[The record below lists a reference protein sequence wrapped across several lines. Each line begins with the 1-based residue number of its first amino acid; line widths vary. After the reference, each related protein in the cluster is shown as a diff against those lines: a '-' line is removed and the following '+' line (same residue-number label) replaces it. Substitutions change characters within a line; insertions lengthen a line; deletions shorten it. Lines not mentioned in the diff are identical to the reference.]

1 MIEVIIKNYLEP
13 ILGVPV
19 STEHK
24 EQDPQ
29 TFVVIERVGGS
40 SENHVRTASVAIQSY
55 APTMYQ
61 AAQLHEQ
68 VLTAMD
74 NIMALDDIGWS
85 SLNAE
90 YNYTDEETKKPRYQA
105 LFDISYY

>member
-24 EQDPQ
+24 ENDPQ
-29 TFVVIERVGGS
+29 TFVIIERVGGG

-68 VLTAMD
+68 VLAAMD
-74 NIMALDDIGWS
+74 NIMVLDDIGWS

>member
-24 EQDPQ
+24 ENDPQ
-29 TFVVIERVGGS
+29 TFVIIERVGGG

-68 VLTAMD
+68 VLAAMD

-90 YNYTDEETKKPRYQA
+90 YTYTDEETKKPRYQA